1 MNKQDKNDL
10 SKHKLTTNEAGDPF
24 SYPPEEDIYNKFKE
38 ETAIDPEN
46 TAQVKSPNEETGLNE
61 KDFEEDM
68 TGGDLDVPDAGTK
81 ENGKE
86 DEENDVFS
94 LGGDRHDDLE
104 EDKGE

>member
-1 MNKQDKNDL
+1 MNKQDKKDL
-10 SKHKLTTNEAGDPF
+10 SKHKLTAIQTDDSF
-24 SYPPEEDIYNKFKE
+24 SYPPDEDIYNKFRE
-38 ETAIDPEN
+38 ETSLDPED
-46 TAQVKSPNEETGLNE
+46 TSLVKSPNEEIMLNE
-61 KDFEEDM
+61 KSFEDDM
-68 TGGDLDVPDAGTK
+68 TGDDLDIPNVGVK